1 MNKPK
6 PIQETLLFLM
16 KITLFHIILTSFSIV
31 FAHAVDTM
39 GQEILNRKVTIDIE
53 SEEFHEALL
62 LISEQTKVKFAY
74 SPELIEHQKKV
85 TLHLKEVKLADVLA
99 SLLGSEINYKVV
111 GKRIVLSPVVI
122 PLAEESEG
130 PSINT
135 PASDI
140 SLSGTV
146 TDQGGTPMPGVS
158 IVVRGTSNG
167 TTTDTNGKYA
177 INVSGQEDILVFSF
191 IGYATQEVVVGNRTV
206 VDVTLAEDATQLSEV
221 VVTALGIPREAKT
234 LVYATQQV
242 KPAQLTEVRDANNV
256 VNSLQG
262 KIANAVI
269 TQGSGGPGS
278 GARIVLRGN
287 RSIQGTNNALIV
299 VDGVPITNGTSSTIT
314 SDFGGL
320 QGTDGASNINPDDI
334 ESMTILR
341 GASAAA
347 LYGSQAGNGVI
358 LITTKKGTKDKISV
372 NVNSG
377 VTSEKAFVLPDF
389 QNTYG
394 QGNSGAIIGN
404 SGESWGAKMEG
415 QSFTA
420 YNGEQ
425 RSYSAQKDNVKD
437 FFRTG
442 VSWNN
447 SIGISGGS
455 EKMQTYLSYTNNNVK
470 GILPK
475 NDLNRH
481 SFNLRLS
488 NQISRKFST
497 DAKITYITQDI
508 DNKYETG
515 ESALSPPTA
524 IYQIPRNVSLDDARN
539 FETINNI
546 GSVVPTP
553 YPVINP
559 ALYQNPY
566 WIVNRTQ
573 TDETR
578 DRVMGFVSLK
588 YDITS
593 WLSVSGRA
601 NLDKIKDKQERIF
614 YDKTIGLSAPGGAF
628 RTMRI
633 DEMQKWFDVTLAGNN
648 KITESLK
655 IDYRVGGILQDNLY
669 EVVNNNANGLNVTNV
684 FSLNFATNP
693 NYEQRGTQVQTQSV
707 YGQINL
713 AFKESIF
720 LDASLRTEWD
730 SRLPS
735 PYRFSYPSVG
745 LSAILS
751 DLVTFP
757 EAVSFLKLSGNYA
770 EVGNGGLAQLR
781 FNTFTYAQ
789 GAGHGFIFRDPTKAI
804 PDLKPEIVKNLE
816 FGIDAKFMENRLGF
830 QFTVYKSNSIN
841 QLLKVSLPVG
851 TGYSSQ
857 YINAGDIQNKGLE
870 LVLNATPIQSA
881 LTWDVSFNLGMN
893 RNKVVNL
900 TETVKQFLVVDSGF
914 GRSATPV
921 IREGQSFGDML
932 GFFWMNTADVYDS
945 DGKFVSHSNEGRPL
959 VTPAGKPLSSITTGD
974 QAVIGNFNPKAT
986 LGLTNMF
993 NYKNFSVRLLVDGRV
1008 GGTIMDG
1015 TEQLL
1020 AYNGAPEVT
1029 TKFREGGWNLGGVDS
1044 DGNSV
1049 DATINAQDFWTTAS
1063 GGRYGSAEFFIY
1075 DATNFR
1081 VRELSIGYAI
1091 PVPSSF
1097 VIKSA
1102 KLSLVARNLFFL
1114 YRGSSKLDI
1123 PGIGKRK
1130 MSFDPDMALG
1140 NGNWQ
1145 GISYGTL
1152 PSTRSIGV
1160 NLQLTF

>member
-6 PIQETLLFLM
+6 VNQETLLFLM
-16 KITLFHIILTSFSIV
+16 RITLFHIILTSFSIA
-31 FAHAVDTM
+31 FANAVDTM

-53 SEEFHEALL
+53 SEEFHKALL
-62 LISEQTKVKFAY
+62 LIGEQTKVKFAY
-74 SPELIEHQKKV
+74 SPELIEGQKKV
-85 TLHLKEVKLADVLA
+85 TLHLKEAKLAEVLN

-111 GKRIVLSPVVI
+111 GKRIVLRPVAQPVS
-122 PLAEESEG
+122 EEGEEIRPFVASAI
-130 PSINT
+130 SI
-135 PASDI
+135 
-140 SLSGTV
+140 SGTV
-146 TDQGGTPMPGVS
+146 SDPNGAPMPGVS
-158 IVVRGTSNG
+158 IVVKGTNVG
-167 TTTDTNGKYA
+167 TTTDTEGKYA
-177 INVSGQEDILVFSF
+177 LSVSSEADVLVFSF
-191 IGYATQEVVVGNRTV
+191 IGYATQEIVVGNRTV
-206 VDVTLAEDATQLSEV
+206 IDVTLAEDATQLTEV
-221 VVTALGIPREAKT
+221 VVTALGIPRESKT

-256 VNSLQG
+256 LNSLQG
-262 KIANAVI
+262 KVANAVI
-269 TQGSGGPGS
+269 TQASGGPGS

-299 VDGVPITNGTSSTIT
+299 VDGVPITNGTNGTIT

-372 NVNSG
+372 TINSG
-377 VTSEKAFVLPDF
+377 VVSEKAFVLPDF

-394 QGNSGAIIGN
+394 QGNSGVLNGK
-404 SGESWGAKMEG
+404 SGESWGAKMDG
-415 QSFTA
+415 QSFAA

-425 RSYSAQKDNVKD
+425 RSYSPQPDNVKD

-447 SIGISGGS
+447 SIGIAGGS

-470 GILPK
+470 GILPR
-475 NDLNRH
+475 NDLNRNT
-481 SFNLRLS
+481 FNLRLS
-488 NQISRKFST
+488 NQISRKFSS
-497 DAKITYITQDI
+497 DAKITYIAQEI
-508 DNKYETG
+508 DSKYETG
-515 ESALSPPTA
+515 ESALSPPTS
-524 IYQIPRNVSLDDARN
+524 IYQIPRNVSLDDAKN
-539 FETINNI
+539 SEFIDEFGQI
-546 GSVVPTP
+546 VPAP

-566 WIVNRTQ
+566 WIVNRT
-573 TDETR
+573 ETNESR
-578 DRVMGFVSLK
+578 DRVMGFVQLR
-588 YDITS
+588 YNLTD
-593 WLSVSGRA
+593 WLHVSGRA
-601 NLDKIKDKQERIF
+601 NLDKIMDDQERIF
-614 YDKTIGLSAPGGAF
+614 YNKTIGLSAPGGAF
-628 RTMRI
+628 RTTKI
-633 DEMQKWFDVTLAGNN
+633 DVTQKWFDLILEGSNN
-648 KITESLK
+648 ITPDLK
-655 IDYRVGGILQDNLY
+655 IDYRVGGILQDNKY
-669 EVVNNNANGLNVTNV
+669 AAVYNNANGLNVTNV

-693 NYEQRGTQVQTQSV
+693 NYSQEATQVQTQSV

-713 AFKESIF
+713 AYKESLF

-735 PYRFSYPSVG
+735 PYNFSYPSIG

-751 DLVTFP
+751 DMISMP
-757 EAVSFLKLSGNYA
+757 DAISFLKLSGNYA
-770 EVGNGGLAQLR
+770 EVGNGGRPQLR
-781 FNTFTYAQ
+781 FNTYTYAQ

-816 FGIDAKFMENRLGF
+816 FGIDAKFMDNRLGF

-841 QLLKVSLPVG
+841 QLLRVNLPVG

-870 LVLNATPIQSA
+870 LVLNATPIKSE
-881 LTWDVSFNLGMN
+881 LTWDIAFNLGMN
-893 RNKVVNL
+893 RNKVVEL

-932 GFFWMNTADVYDS
+932 GFFWMNTADVYDA
-945 DGKFVSHSNEGRPL
+945 DGELVSHSSDGTPL
-959 VTPAGKPLSSITTGD
+959 VTPAGLPLSSITTGD
-974 QAVIGNFNPKAT
+974 QAVIGNFNPDAT
-986 LGLTNMF
+986 LGLTNLF
-993 NYKNFSVRLLVDGRV
+993 NYKNFSLRLLIDGRI

-1029 TKFREGGWNLGGVDS
+1029 ANFREGGWNLGGVNTE
-1044 DGNSV
+1044 GVPV
-1049 DATINAQDFWTTAS
+1049 DETIDAQGFWTTAS
-1063 GGRYGSAEFFIY
+1063 GGRYGSAEFFTY

-1081 VRELSIGYAI
+1081 VRELSVGYNI
-1091 PVPSSF
+1091 PVPSTF
-1097 VIKSA
+1097 AIKSA
-1102 KLSLVARNLFFL
+1102 RLSLVARNLFFL
-1114 YRGSSKLDI
+1114 YRGSSELSI
-1123 PGIGKRK
+1123 PGLGKRK
-1130 MSFDPDMALG
+1130 MSFDPDMSLG

>member
-1 MNKPK
+1 MR
-6 PIQETLLFLM
+6 
-16 KITLFHIILTSFSIV
+16 ITLFHIILTSLSIA
-31 FAHAVDTM
+31 FANAVDTM

-53 SEEFHEALL
+53 SEEFHKALL
-62 LISEQTKVKFAY
+62 LIGEQTKVKFAY
-74 SPELIEHQKKV
+74 SPELIEGQKKV
-85 TLHLKEVKLADVLA
+85 TLHLKEAKLAEVLN
-99 SLLGSEINYKVV
+99 SLLGTEINYKVV
-111 GKRIVLSPVVI
+111 GKRIVLRPVAPPLDEEEEESPTFVPVV
-122 PLAEESEG
+122 
-130 PSINT
+130 
-135 PASDI
+135 DI
-140 SLSGTV
+140 SGTV
-146 TDQGGTPMPGVS
+146 SDPNGAPMPGVS
-158 IVVRGTSNG
+158 IVVKGTNNG

-177 INVSGQEDILVFSF
+177 LSVTGADDVLVFSF
-191 IGYATQEVVVGNRTV
+191 IGYATQEVAVGNRSV
-206 VDVTLAEDATQLSEV
+206 IDVTLAEDATQLSEV
-221 VVTALGIPREAKT
+221 VVTALGIPRETKT

-256 VNSLQG
+256 LNSLQG
-262 KIANAVI
+262 KVANAVI

-287 RSIQGTNNALIV
+287 RSIQGSNNALIV
-299 VDGVPITNGTSSTIT
+299 VDGVPITNGTNSTIT

-358 LITTKKGTKDKISV
+358 LITTKKGAKDRISV
-372 NVNSG
+372 TINSG
-377 VTSEKAFVLPDF
+377 VVSEKPFVLPDF

-394 QGNSGAIIGN
+394 QGNSGVLIGN

-425 RSYSAQKDNVKD
+425 RSYSAQEDNVKD

-447 SIGISGGS
+447 SIGVSGGS

-470 GILPK
+470 GILPR
-475 NDLNRH
+475 NDLDRH
-481 SFNLRLS
+481 TFNLRLS
-488 NQISRKFST
+488 NQIGKKFST
-497 DAKITYITQDI
+497 DAKVTYIRQNI
-508 DNKYETG
+508 DSKYETG

-524 IYQIPRNVSLDDARN
+524 IYQIPRNVSLSDAKN
-539 FETINNI
+539 FETINNL

-566 WIVNRTQ
+566 WIVNRT
-573 TDETR
+573 ETNEIR
-578 DRVMGFVSLK
+578 DRVMGFVSLR
-588 YDITS
+588 YNITD
-593 WLSVSGRA
+593 WLHLSGRA
-601 NLDKIKDKQERIF
+601 NLDMINDNQERIF
-614 YDKTIGLSAPGGAF
+614 YDKTIGLSAPGGAY
-628 RTMRI
+628 RTTNI
-633 DEMQKWFDVTLAGNN
+633 DVTQKWFDLILEGNN
-648 KITESLK
+648 SITTDLK
-655 IDYRVGGILQDNLY
+655 IDYRVGAILQDNLY
-669 EVVNNNANGLNVTNV
+669 EVVYNNANGLNVTNV

-693 NYEQRGTQVQTQSV
+693 NFSQEASQIQTQSV

-713 AFKESIF
+713 AFKESLF

-745 LSAILS
+745 LSAIIS
-751 DLVTFP
+751 DMISMP
-757 EAVSFLKLSGNYA
+757 SAISFLKLSGNYA
-770 EVGNGGLAQLR
+770 EVGNGGRAQLR
-781 FNTFTYAQ
+781 FNTYTYAQ

-816 FGIDAKFMENRLGF
+816 FGIDAKFLENRLGF
-830 QFTVYKSNSIN
+830 EFTVYKSNSVN
-841 QLLKVSLPVG
+841 QLLRVNLPVG

-870 LVLNATPIQSA
+870 LVLNATPIKA
-881 LTWDVSFNLGMN
+881 GLTWDIAFNLGMN
-893 RNKVVNL
+893 RNKVVKL
-900 TETVKQFLVVDSGF
+900 TETVKEFLVVDAGF

-921 IREGQSFGDML
+921 IREGESFGDMV
-932 GFFWMNTADVYDS
+932 GFFWMNTADVYD
-945 DGKFVSHSNEGRPL
+945 DAGKFVSHSNDGTPL
-959 VTPAGKPLSSITTGD
+959 VTPAGVPLSSITTGV
-974 QAVIGNFNPKAT
+974 QTVIGNFNPKAT
-986 LGLTNMF
+986 LGLTNLF
-993 NYKNFSVRLLVDGRV
+993 TYRDFSVRLLIDGRI

-1029 TKFREGGWNLGGVDS
+1029 ANYREGGWNLGGVDS
-1044 DGNSV
+1044 EGNPV
-1049 DATINAQDFWTTAS
+1049 DETIDAQAFWTTAS
-1063 GGRYGSAEFFIY
+1063 GGRYGSAEFFTY

-1081 VRELSIGYAI
+1081 VRELSVGYSI

-1102 KLSLVARNLFFL
+1102 RLSLVARNLFFL
-1114 YRGSSKLDI
+1114 YRGKSRLDI
-1123 PGIGKRK
+1123 PGLGRRR
-1130 MSFDPDMALG
+1130 MAFDPDMSLG

-1152 PSTRSIGV
+1152 PSTRSIGL